1 MTWVV
6 PDSNISWQGIYHYQF
21 VSIGLVQNDKNPS
34 TATDRRELFVQKT
47 DLAKGEEKQYHVGGG
62 IFDNRLE
69 WEEPVN
75 DERAPGLE
83 SLLRR
88 LAENG
93 NGSRPTHNITRN
105 YFLHS
110 LTEPMFSITR
120 KGKRGRTGISIV
132 GEPGV
137 RGPQGARG
145 APGRNGVSIEGAPG
159 LRGPQGA
166 KGGPGQIG
174 SVVAGLGL
182 NNIEF
187 HSNQFV
193 QHRTTRISRP
203 VVIIQQPT
211 FIFQKVR

>member
-1 MTWVV
+1 M
-6 PDSNISWQGIYHYQF
+6 DI
-21 VSIGLVQNDKNPS
+21 
-34 TATDRRELFVQKT
+34 RELFAQKT
-47 DLAKGEEKQYHVGGG
+47 DLAKVEEKQYHIGGG

-69 WEEPVN
+69 WDEVT

-83 SLLRR
+83 SLLRW

-93 NGSRPTHNITRN
+93 GGGRPTHKITRN
-105 YFLHS
+105 YFLHC
-110 LTEPMFSITR
+110 LTGPMFFTTR
-120 KGKRGRTGISIV
+120 KGKRGRNGVSIE
-132 GEPGV
+132 GTPGV

-145 APGRNGVSIEGAPG
+145 LPGRNGVSIEGAPG

-166 KGGPGQIG
+166 KGEPGQKG

-193 QHRTTRISRP
+193 QHRATRISRP

-211 FIFQKVR
+211 FVFQKVR

>member
-21 VSIGLVQNDKNPS
+21 DSIGLVQNDKNPG
-34 TATDRRELFVQKT
+34 TATDIRELFVQKT
-47 DLAKGEEKQYHVGGG
+47 YLAKVEEKQNHIGGG

-83 SLLRR
+83 SLLRW

-93 NGSRPTHNITRN
+93 NGRRPTHNITRN

-110 LTEPMFSITR
+110 LTEPMFFTTR
-120 KGKRGRTGISIV
+120 KGARGRNGVSIV

-137 RGPQGARG
+137 RGPQGAGG
-145 APGRNGVSIEGAPG
+145 APGRNRVSIEGTPG
-159 LRGPQGA
+159 LRGRRGRR
-166 KGGPGQIG
+166 
-174 SVVAGLGL
+174 VNLGRKAASSL
-182 NNIEF
+182 A
-187 HSNQFV
+187 SA
-193 QHRTTRISRP
+193 
-203 VVIIQQPT
+203 
-211 FIFQKVR
+211 